1 MSAPSASMEQ
11 TRALQRPHNTFAL
24 TGQCKK
30 NDRTIR
36 PQRPHDSAP
45 TTARFSSNDRTIQP
59 HRLHP
64 SRRVSRRL
72 FPIPFRKDR
81 QTKARML
88 RAFKKTFRPLRE
100 NISTYETKRFGVS
113 GSLRQ
118 KDTDDKKQY
127 FSQKKKHFIWNLIF
141 SFYICGK
148 KQTKHSFMKTTM
160 VNTFFWWRHLQPLRS

>member
-11 TRALQRPHNTFAL
+11 TWALQRPHNTFAL

-45 TTARFSSNDRTIQP
+45 TTAQSGSNDRTIQP

-64 SRRVSRRL
+64 SRRISRRL
-72 FPIPFRKDR
+72 FPIPFHKDR

-100 NISTYETKRFGVS
+100 NISTYETKRFSVS

-118 KDTDDKKQY
+118 KDTDDKKQD
-127 FSQKKKHFIWNLIF
+127 FPQKKKHFIWNLIF

-148 KQTKHSFMKTTM
+148 K
-160 VNTFFWWRHLQPLRS
+160 

>member
-36 PQRPHDSAP
+36 LQRPHDPTP
-45 TTARFSSNDRTIQP
+45 TTARLSRIVCTLPEGSPDGFF
-59 HRLHP
+59 P
-64 SRRVSRRL
+64 SPSTKIARQKPECYGL
-72 FPIPFRKDR
+72 FK
-81 QTKARML
+81 
-88 RAFKKTFRPLRE
+88 
-100 NISTYETKRFGVS
+100 KRFGVS